1 MKVNVVM
8 LSFAHCNASL
18 TMKYDINQINSLIR
32 NRRSVFPKMYNGE
45 QVPRE
50 VIEKMLENA
59 NWAPTHKFTE
69 PWRFTV
75 FYAEGVEKFA
85 EFQSELYRKRA
96 GDHRNFD
103 ESTYQKL
110 KEKPLMASCIIAI
123 GMKRDPEK
131 RIPEIE
137 EIAAVSCAVQN
148 MYLPATAYGAG
159 CYWSTGGPTFWDE
172 AKVFFKLAQEDK
184 LLGFLYV
191 GMPVERE
198 FGSNRGAW
206 EDKVIWI

>member
-1 MKVNVVM
+1 
-8 LSFAHCNASL
+8 
-18 TMKYDINQINSLIR
+18 MKYDINQINDLIR
-32 NRRSVFPKMYNGE
+32 NRRSVFPKMYTGE
-45 QVPRE
+45 PVPRE

-75 FYAEGVEKFA
+75 FYQEGVKEFA
-85 EFQSELYRKRA
+85 EFQSALYRKRA
-96 GDHRNFD
+96 ANQQNFD
-103 ESTYQKL
+103 ESTHLKL
-110 KEKPLMASCIIAI
+110 KEKPLLASCIIAI

-148 MYLPATAYGAG
+148 MYLTATAYGVG

-172 AKVFFKLAQEDK
+172 AKDFFGLTPEDK
-184 LLGFLYV
+184 LLGFMYV
-191 GMPVERE
+191 GMPVDKEYH
-198 FGSNRGAW
+198 STRGNW
-206 EDKVIWI
+206 EKKVVWRA

>member
-1 MKVNVVM
+1 MRRPQP
-8 LSFAHCNASL
+8 AEI
-18 TMKYDINQINSLIR
+18 MKYDINQINSLIR
-32 NRRSVFPKMYNGE
+32 NRRSVFPKMYTGE

-50 VIEKMLENA
+50 IIEKMLENA

-75 FYAEGVEKFA
+75 FYGEGVKEFA
-85 EFQSELYRKRA
+85 EFQSALYRKRTN
-96 GDHRNFD
+96 DHGTFD
-103 ESTYQKL
+103 ESAYLKL

-123 GMKRDPEK
+123 GMRRDPER

-137 EIAAVSCAVQN
+137 EIASVSCAVQN
-148 MYLPATAYGAG
+148 MYLTATAYGAG

-172 AKVFFKLAQEDK
+172 ARDFFGLTPEDK

-191 GMPVERE
+191 GMPVDKE
-198 FGSNRGAW
+198 FGSTRGAW
-206 EDKVIWI
+206 QQKVQWREG

>member
-1 MKVNVVM
+1 MRWLVLRGRNIT
-8 LSFAHCNASL
+8 SI
-18 TMKYDINQINSLIR
+18 MKYDINQINSLIR
-32 NRRSVFPKMYNGE
+32 NRRSVFPKMYTGE
-45 QVPRE
+45 QVPRH
-50 VIEKMLENA
+50 VVEKMLENA

-75 FYAEGVEKFA
+75 FYGEGVKKFA
-85 EFQSELYRKRA
+85 EFQADLYRQRTGA
-96 GDHRNFD
+96 NPTFD
-103 ESTYQKL
+103 ESTYLKL

-123 GMKRDPEK
+123 GMKRDPEN

-148 MYLPATAYGAG
+148 MYLTATAYGAG

-172 AKVFFKLAQEDK
+172 AREFFKLAPEDK

-191 GMPVERE
+191 GMPVDKE
-198 FGSNRGAW
+198 FGSTRGAW
-206 EDKVIWI
+206 EDKVTWV